1 MEQKTILKIHCAK
14 HPHRE
19 LELSDLSFIRVKKKN
34 GFNESGLYVEP
45 CEDCRQEAEDMKQAI
60 IHKMM
65 DMEKCYENF
74 IY

>member
-19 LELSDLSFIRVKKKN
+19 LKLSDKSHIQVKKN
-34 GFNESGLYVEP
+34 GFNESGLYIEP
-45 CEDCRQEAEDMKQAI
+45 CEDCQQEAEDMRQSLT
-60 IHKMM
+60 HKLR
-65 DMEKCYENF
+65 DMEGFYENF